1 MSCPIIFNSNT
12 IELLVIVVLDLLC
25 VTSVS
30 KGYQLSSTEVFEQ
43 FVQENNIFVLFTSFS
58 MI

>member
-1 MSCPIIFNSNT
+1 MLCPIIFNSNT

-30 KGYQLSSTEVFEQ
+30 KGYQLSSTEVFLQ
-43 FVQENNIFVLFTSFS
+43 LVQENKILCYFHASA
-58 MI
+58 